1 MISRKVGTLL
11 FAMAACAMPG
21 PALASY
27 PGEGPIY
34 TTYYYSGPGGYGV
47 GTHYGACLWT
57 GPVYHA
63 WLDGQTSAYSEDV
76 YAGYCREGVW
86 EPI

>member
-11 FAMAACAMPG
+11 FAFAACAMPG
-21 PALASY
+21 PALAHL
-27 PGEGPIY
+27 PGEGPMYDTIY
-34 TTYYYSGPGGYGV
+34 LDENNQYTV
-47 GTHYGACLWT
+47 GEYVSDCLWT

-63 WLDGQTSAYSEDV
+63 TLIGVTSPNSYEA
-76 YAGYCREGVW
+76 YAGYCREGVR